1 VTDRKPPKPT
11 PDAGDETREMPRV
24 RAQCDYSEDTAETL
38 VGGGMRGL
46 SEDEAAYRIAE
57 RGPLEQPATSRSMA
71 SIIRANVFTVFNFIL
86 VSFGALTFI
95 FGHFEDALFVAILVA
110 NSGIGILQEWR
121 AKRALDRLAGLV
133 APHATVVRDGADRDV
148 GVDDVVVGDLVRVAQ
163 GDQLVADGQ
172 VEQSNAMRLD
182 ESVLTGETRAIRRQ
196 RGEHVRSGSFVLEG
210 GGVYTVS
217 AVGADSYAQR
227 VATVARE
234 FRHPRSPLQLD
245 MNRLL
250 LVLVAVMIPLG
261 ALLGYA
267 LFERD
272 TEVSEAVTTS
282 VAAVVTLI
290 PEGLILLM
298 SLTYAFAALR
308 MTRRGALAQQLN
320 AIESLASVDVICL
333 DKTGTLTEAA
343 LRVVDHVP
351 VSGGDREFLAKAL
364 RRYGASQPARNP
376 TLDAIVEAFPGE
388 AEEASGHV
396 PFSSARRWS
405 GVRVGALGLILGA
418 PELFEL
424 GELAD
429 RVSEEQEQGRRI
441 VAIGTTA
448 ARLDEPVASSSK
460 PPRDLAL
467 LGIIILA
474 ERLRPDA
481 DETVDFFRR
490 QGVQIMV
497 ISGDAPK
504 TVAAIAADVGIP
516 TDQVLDGRELPTD
529 TYELRRAV
537 LDASVIGRISPEGKQ
552 RVVEA
557 LRDSG
562 RYVAMVGDGVN
573 DVPALK
579 ASRLAIA
586 QGSGTQMAK
595 SVADLVLVR
604 GDFAAVPAMVA
615 EGRNILRNLHR
626 VAKLF
631 VTKSVFAAFVM
642 LTVGLSPQS
651 FPVLPR
657 HLTLAASLAI
667 GIPAFFLAL
676 APSSGQWN
684 QKGFLKDIARFAI
697 PAGTAAGLGVVSSY
711 LLALEVINLPLIEA
725 QTVATSVLIIVGLY
739 FILVLEAAG
748 RTRGAAIAGLCTAMF
763 ALYVL
768 VLVFP
773 GTRSFFE
780 LAVPNAAIVLCSLG
794 GSLLAIL
801 GLAAMDDRF
810 LPGRALEGLGTAEE

>member
-1 VTDRKPPKPT
+1 
-11 PDAGDETREMPRV
+11 MPRARG
-24 RAQCDYSEDTAETL
+24 RADPGEETAETP
-38 VGGGMRGL
+38 VEGPAQGL
-46 SEDEAAYRIAE
+46 TEEEAERRIAE

-71 SIIRANVFTVFNFIL
+71 SIIRANVFTVFNLIL
-86 VSFGALTFI
+86 VSFGVLTLW
-95 FGHFEDALFVAILVA
+95 FGHFEDGLFLVIVVA
-110 NSGIGILQEWR
+110 NSGIGIVQEWR

-133 APHATVVRDGADRDV
+133 APHATVVREGQERGV
-148 GVDDVVVGDLVRVAQ
+148 GVEEVVVGDLIHVAQ

-172 VEQSNAMRLD
+172 VD
-182 ESVLTGETRAIRRQ
+182 ESNGLRIDESILTGETRAVRRE
-196 RGEHVRSGSFVLEG
+196 RGEDVRSGSFVLEG
-210 GGVYTVS
+210 SGLYTVS
-217 AVGADSYAQR
+217 AVGPDSYAQR

-234 FRHPRSPLQLD
+234 FRHPRSPLELD

-250 LVLVAVMIPLG
+250 LALVALMIPLG

-267 LFERD
+267 LIERD
-272 TEVSEAVTTS
+272 TETGEAVTTS

-290 PEGLILLM
+290 PEGLILLV
-298 SLTYAFAALR
+298 SLTYAVAALR

-351 VSGGDREFLAKAL
+351 ADGIDREFLARSL
-364 RRYGASQPARNP
+364 RRYGASQPSRNS
-376 TLDAIVEAFPGE
+376 TLDAIADAFPGE
-388 AEEASGHV
+388 PEEPSGHV
-396 PFSSARRWS
+396 PFSSSRRWS

-418 PELFEL
+418 PEHFDL
-424 GELAD
+424 GNLAA
-429 RVSEEQEQGRRI
+429 RVAEEQDQGRRV

-460 PPRDLAL
+460 PPRDLGA
-467 LGIIILA
+467 LGIVVLA

-490 QGVQIMV
+490 QGVQIKV
-497 ISGDAPK
+497 ISGDALK

-516 TDQVLDGRELPTD
+516 SDHVLDGRDLPSD
-529 TYELRRAV
+529 THELRRAV
-537 LDASVIGRISPEGKQ
+537 LDATVIGRISPEGKQ
-552 RVVEA
+552 RVVES
-557 LRDSG
+557 LRDAG

-604 GDFAAVPAMVA
+604 GEFSAVPAMVA
-615 EGRNILRNLHR
+615 EGRKILRNLQR

-631 VTKSVFAAFVM
+631 VTKSVFAAFVV

-657 HLTLAASLAI
+657 HLTLAASLTI
-667 GIPAFFLAL
+667 GFPAFFLAL
-676 APSSGQWN
+676 APSSGTWRQT
-684 QKGFLKDIARFAI
+684 GFLKDVARFAI

-711 LLALEVINLPLIEA
+711 LFAKEVINLPLIEA
-725 QTVATSVLIIVGLY
+725 QTVSTTVLMIVGLY

-748 RTRGAAIAGLCTAMF
+748 RTRGAAVAGLCAAML
-763 ALYVL
+763 ALYAL
-768 VLVFP
+768 VLAFP
-773 GTRSFFE
+773 SSREFFE
-780 LAVPNAAIVLCSLG
+780 LSVPNAAIILSALG

-801 GLAAMDDRF
+801 GLAAMDERF
-810 LPGRALEGLGTAEE
+810 LPGRAFEGLGAGDE